1 MYPERTTSLILF
13 GAFAHTPGLERLK
26 RYPRL
31 IGRLLKGLAMKRAVK
46 SVYKTWGDGSFV
58 RSVVPS
64 RTIINN
70 ELINTTWGYFP
81 SWLKDQNN
89 PRPLFN
95 SRYESLLEKK
105 TFTSAFRKNRCLIPL
120 SGWFEWRTENE
131 SRQPYFFYNKEKLQ
145 IFSAGLFWKRSNGDI
160 ETSIIT
166 REAVPPLDTIHNRSP
181 VILDASQIESWL
193 SDKDVELIY
202 DDIKNINYEEILFH
216 KVDKAVNNTKNK
228 NSSLISKYEEV
239 PF

>member
-1 MYPERTTSLILF
+1 MCGRYY
-13 GAFAHTPGLERLK
+13 LEISK
-26 RYPRL
+26 ENMSFVSNIDSYE
-31 IGRLLKGLAMKRAVK
+31 
-46 SVYKTWGDGSFV
+46 YKTNYNISPQ
-58 RSVVPS
+58 SIVPA
-64 RTIINN
+64 IINN
-70 ELINTTWGYFP
+70 ELINTKWGYFP
-81 SWLKDQNN
+81 SWLKEQDNS
-89 PRPLFN
+89 RPLFN

-105 TFTSAFRKNRCLIPL
+105 TFTSAFRNNRCLIPL

-131 SRQPYFFYNKEKLQ
+131 SRQPYFFYNKENLQ
-145 IFSAGLFWKRSNGDI
+145 IFTAGLFWKRSNGDI

-181 VILDASQIESWL
+181 VILDSSQIESWL
-193 SDKDVELIY
+193 SDKEVELIY
-202 DDIKNINYEEILFH
+202 DDIKNVNYEEILFY

>member
-1 MYPERTTSLILF
+1 MCGRYY
-13 GAFAHTPGLERLK
+13 LEITK
-26 RYPRL
+26 ENMSFVSN
-31 IGRLLKGLAMKRAVK
+31 ID
-46 SVYKTWGDGSFV
+46 SFEYKTNYNISPQTT
-58 RSVVPS
+58 VPA
-64 RTIINN
+64 IITN
-70 ELINTTWGYFP
+70 ELLNTTWGYFP
-81 SWLKDQNN
+81 SWLKEQDN

-105 TFTSAFRKNRCLIPL
+105 TFTSAFRNNRCLIPL

-131 SRQPYFFYNKEKLQ
+131 SRQPYFFYNKENLQ
-145 IFSAGLFWKRSNGDI
+145 IFTAGLFWKRSNGDI

-166 REAVPPLDTIHNRSP
+166 REAVSPLDTIHNRSP

-193 SDKDVELIY
+193 SDKEVELIY
-202 DDIKNINYEEILFH
+202 DDIKNVNYEEILFH